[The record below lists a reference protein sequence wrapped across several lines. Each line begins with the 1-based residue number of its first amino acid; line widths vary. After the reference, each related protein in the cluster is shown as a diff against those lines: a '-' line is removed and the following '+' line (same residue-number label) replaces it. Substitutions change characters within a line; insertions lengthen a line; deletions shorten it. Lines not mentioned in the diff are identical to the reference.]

1 MNTEK
6 IKNYRA
12 AEARHWDH
20 YNIRPKEHF
29 LDLAPLNAK
38 VRVQEIGEG
47 EPVLFV
53 HGGPNAGSTWA
64 SLVAELQDFRCLLL
78 DRPGS
83 GLSEP
88 VDITRYDFRQFGA
101 DLLSSVLDELGL
113 QKSAVVASSFGG
125 ALSLFFAAAHPDRVT
140 RMVQQG
146 CPAAIEGMGLPPFMR
161 LLAIGPVGRFM
172 AGQKSTMSVS
182 LSIMRQIGHGKT
194 IDEGNLPP
202 GMMDWYLALM
212 NGTDTMQ
219 NELQAIQHIASWRG
233 VRPAFSYDGD
243 LMGSITTPTL
253 FLWGEDD
260 TFGGRE
266 VAEHA
271 AASMPDA
278 SLASFPD
285 QGHLPWLDDPVANAR
300 YVRTFLQTGQVH
312 EE

>member
-1 MNTEK
+1 MNAEK
-6 IKNYRA
+6 VKNYRA
-12 AEARHWDH
+12 AEARQWDQ

-47 EPVLFV
+47 DPILFV

-88 VDITRYDFRQFGA
+88 ADITRYDFRRYGA
-101 DLLSSVLDELGL
+101 DMLVSVLDELGI

-125 ALSLFFAAAHPDRVT
+125 AMALFFAAAHPDRVT
-140 RMVQQG
+140 CMVQQG
-146 CPAAIEGMGLPPFMR
+146 CPALIEGMGLPTFMR

-182 LSIMRQIGHGKT
+182 LSILRQIGHGKT
-194 IDEGNLPP
+194 IDKDGLPP
-202 GMMDWYLALM
+202 GMMDWYLVLM
-212 NGTDTMQ
+212 NETDTMR
-219 NELQAIQHIASWRG
+219 NELQAIQHIAGWRG
-233 VRPAFSYDGD
+233 VRPEFSYDGD
-243 LMGSITTPTL
+243 LMGSIPTPTL

-266 VAEHA
+266 IAQRAVR
-271 AASMPDA
+271 SMPDA
-278 SLASFPD
+278 SLVMFPD
-285 QGHLPWLDDPVANAR
+285 QGHLPWLDDPAVHAN
-300 YVRTFLQTGQVH
+300 YVREFLTTGKVWRG
-312 EE
+312 